1 MLKRLDLSVFC
12 PADLA
17 ICQGVF
23 DQICAQ
29 RAFARATKEAELTAN
44 AVLVLF
50 QDGVIEESDLLLEA
64 MRFIDKNGGWRKA
77 SPSPSRDQLSRAP
90 APVFHGPLPPDS
102 GLPLSKSAASASR
115 ALTSLSYEEAWT
127 GYRTRCWR

>member
-1 MLKRLDLSVFC
+1 MLTRLDLSVFC

-23 DQICAQ
+23 DQICAK

-50 QDGVIEESDLLLEA
+50 QNGFIEESDLFVAA
-64 MRFIDKNGGWRKA
+64 MRFIDRNGGWRKA
-77 SPSPSRDQLSRAP
+77 SPFENPGRRGADLPRRAG
-90 APVFHGPLPPDS
+90 VGQWHH
-102 GLPLSKSAASASR
+102 
-115 ALTSLSYEEAWT
+115 
-127 GYRTRCWR
+127 